1 MPTTTR
7 SRTTKKSSSVL
18 ERDLGLEGLEL
29 GIAPGLPGEDRSERE
44 RAEIGAGQP
53 RRGAPAADPPA
64 VSPELVDE
72 AVDRAADRRR
82 VRQALGM
89 PSDRRISKEV
99 IDELLAGA
107 STEEEIA
114 GPGGLLAEL
123 TRRLVERAMEVELT
137 DHGGYD
143 PHQEPPGGAANQRNG
158 TSPKTLIT
166 EHGKVAIDAPRDRDG
181 SFEPKIVQKR
191 QRRFVGF
198 DEKILA
204 LYSRGLSTRDIEA
217 HLEEI
222 YGVKVGR
229 DLISRVT
236 DGVMDDVREWA
247 KRPLEDIYPIVFLD
261 CMVLKIREGGTVQR
275 RALYLAL
282 GVTLEGE
289 RDVLGM
295 WFQETEGA
303 KFWMQVLTDLKQ
315 RGVQDILIACVDG
328 LTGFPDA
335 IEAIFPK
342 TTVQTCIVHLIRN
355 SLKYVPRREREQVAR
370 DLKPIYTAKDADQ
383 AQAELEAFDE
393 KWGQRFPV
401 ITQAWLNA
409 WEHVTPFLAFPD
421 EVRRVIYT
429 TNAIEALNRQ
439 LRKAIKTKGSFPNED
454 AARKLVY
461 LALQNAVPQWTRT
474 RNWTTALLAFKIHF
488 GDRVPDTAKL
498 TVTD

>member
-1 MPTTTR
+1 MPTRTKPLN
-7 SRTTKKSSSVL
+7 SRTTEL
-18 ERDLGLEGLEL
+18 ERERELEALEL
-29 GIAPGLPGEDRSERE
+29 GIAPGLPGAETGEFVE
-44 RAEIGAGQP
+44 RAGRGAGQP
-53 RRGAPAADPPA
+53 RRGARAGHPP
-64 VSPELVDE
+64 VLSPELLDE
-72 AVDRAADRRR
+72 AVDRAAGRRR
-82 VRQALGM
+82 VRQALQM
-89 PSDRRISKEV
+89 PSDRRISNEM

-107 STEEEIA
+107 STEQEIA
-114 GPGGLLAEL
+114 GPGGVLAQL
-123 TRRLVERAMEVELT
+123 TKRLVERAMEVELT
-137 DHGGYD
+137 DHVGYES
-143 PHQEPPGGAANQRNG
+143 HHEPPGGGANQRNG

-166 EHGKVAIDAPRDRDG
+166 EHGKVQIDGPRDRDG
-181 SFEPKIVQKR
+181 SFKPQIVKKR
-191 QRRFVGF
+191 QRRFEGF
-198 DEKILA
+198 DDKILA
-204 LYSRGLSTRDIEA
+204 LYSRGLSTRDISA
-217 HLEEI
+217 HLQEI
-222 YGVKVGR
+222 YGVEVGR

-236 DGVMDDVREWA
+236 DAVMDDVRDWA

-261 CMVLKIREGGTVQR
+261 CMVLKIREGGSVQR

-303 KFWMQVLTDLKQ
+303 KFWMQVLQDLKT

-383 AQAELEAFDE
+383 AHAELESFDE
-393 KWGQRFPV
+393 KWGARFPV

-429 TNAIEALNRQ
+429 TDESVKRGGF
-439 LRKAIKTKGSFPNED
+439 GSGLFSGD
-454 AARKLVY
+454 GSIAAGARR
-461 LALQNAVPQWTRT
+461 AADRRTTRPLG
-474 RNWTTALLAFKIHF
+474 AQAPIL
-488 GDRVPDTAKL
+488 G
-498 TVTD
+498 

>member
-1 MPTTTR
+1 MP
-7 SRTTKKSSSVL
+7 STKEKV
-18 ERDLGLEGLEL
+18 DQAEGVF
-29 GIAPGLPGEDRSERE
+29 PGRY
-44 RAEIGAGQP
+44 GAGGEP
-53 RRGAPAADPPA
+53 SGEPTALPLSSGRRSGLSQAR
-64 VSPELVDE
+64 VDD
-72 AVDRAADRRR
+72 AVDRATLRRMAKR
-82 VRQALGM
+82 PDGE
-89 PSDRRISKEV
+89 RIPDEV
-99 IDELLAGA
+99 IDQLLAGA
-107 STEEEIA
+107 CTEEEIA

-123 TRRLVERAMEVELT
+123 TRRLVERALEVELT
-137 DHGGYD
+137 DHLGYE
-143 PHQEPPGGAANQRNG
+143 PHTEPPGGTGNTRNG
-158 TSPKTLIT
+158 TSPKTLVT
-166 EHGKVAIDAPRDRDG
+166 EHGQVGIDAPRDRNG
-181 SFEPKIVQKR
+181 TFAPKIVRKR
-191 QRRFVGF
+191 QRRFEGF
-198 DEKILA
+198 DDKILA

-217 HLEEI
+217 HLAEI

-236 DGVMDDVREWA
+236 DAVMDDVRDWA

-261 CMVLKIREGGTVQR
+261 CMVIKVREGGSVQR

-282 GVTLEGE
+282 GVTLDGD

-303 KFWMQVLTDLKQ
+303 KFWMQVLSDLKT

-335 IEAIFPK
+335 IEAVFPQ
-342 TTVQTCIVHLIRN
+342 TTVQTCIVHLIRA

-370 DLKPIYTAKDADQ
+370 DLKPIYTAVDADA
-383 AQAELEAFDE
+383 AQAELERFDE

-401 ITQAWLNA
+401 ITQGWLNA
-409 WEHVTPFLAFPD
+409 WEHVIPFLAFPA

-439 LRKAIKTKGSFPNED
+439 LRKAIKTKGHFPNED

-474 RNWTTALLAFKIHF
+474 RTWTTALLAFKIHF
-488 GDRVPDTAKL
+488 GDRVPDTN
-498 TVTD
+498 

>member
-1 MPTTTR
+1 MVKR
-7 SRTTKKSSSVL
+7 
-18 ERDLGLEGLEL
+18 RD
-29 GIAPGLPGEDRSERE
+29 GE
-44 RAEIGAGQP
+44 
-53 RRGAPAADPPA
+53 
-64 VSPELVDE
+64 
-72 AVDRAADRRR
+72 
-82 VRQALGM
+82 
-89 PSDRRISKEV
+89 RISDEV

-123 TRRLVERAMEVELT
+123 TKRLVERAMEVELT
-137 DHGGYD
+137 DHVGYEPHCEPSGGV
-143 PHQEPPGGAANQRNG
+143 ENTRNG

-166 EHGKVAIDAPRDRDG
+166 EHGKVEIDAPRDRDG
-181 SFEPKIVQKR
+181 SFAPRIVKKR

-198 DEKILA
+198 DDKILA

-236 DGVMDDVREWA
+236 DAVMDDVREWA

-261 CMVLKIREGGTVQR
+261 CMVLKIREGGSVQR

-282 GVTLEGE
+282 GVTLDGD

-303 KFWMQVLTDLKQ
+303 KFWMQVLTDLKT
-315 RGVQDILIACVDG
+315 RGVTDILICCVDG
-328 LTGFPDA
+328 LAGFPEA
-335 IEAIFPK
+335 IEAIFPA
-342 TTVQTCIVHLIRN
+342 TTVQTCLVHLIRS

-370 DLKPIYTAKDADQ
+370 DLKPIYTAIDADA
-383 AQAELEAFDE
+383 AQAELETFDE
-393 KWGQRFPV
+393 KWGPRFPV

-409 WEHVTPFLAFPD
+409 WEHVTPFLAFPA

-429 TNAIEALNRQ
+429 TDESV
-439 LRKAIKTKGSFPNED
+439 KGQSVGI
-454 AARKLVY
+454 R
-461 LALQNAVPQWTRT
+461 AV
-474 RNWTTALLAFKIHF
+474 F
-488 GDRVPDTAKL
+488 G
-498 TVTD
+498 

>member
-7 SRTTKKSSSVL
+7 SRTEKDSRSA
-18 ERDLGLEGLEL
+18 LEL
-29 GIAPGLPGEDRSERE
+29 ELELEQVQAGYATGLPGDETGERE
-44 RAEIGAGQP
+44 RAGLGAGQP
-53 RRGAPAADPPA
+53 RRGAPAADPPGLRA
-64 VSPELVDE
+64 EVVAE
-72 AVDRAADRRR
+72 AVDRATGRRR
-82 VRQALGM
+82 VRQALNM
-89 PSDRRISKEV
+89 PSDRRISDEL

-114 GPGGLLAEL
+114 GPGGILAQL
-123 TRRLVERAMEVELT
+123 TKRLVERAMDAELT
-137 DHGGYD
+137 EHVGYE
-143 PHQEPPGGAANQRNG
+143 PHCEPPGGAGNTRNG
-158 TSPKTLIT
+158 ASPKTLIT
-166 EHGKVAIDAPRDRDG
+166 EHGRVPIDAPRDRDG
-181 SFEPKIVQKR
+181 SFEPQIVRKG

-204 LYSRGLSTRDIEA
+204 LYSRGLSMRDIEA
-217 HLEEI
+217 HLFEI

-236 DGVMDDVREWA
+236 DAVMDDVRDWA

-261 CMVLKIREGGTVQR
+261 CMVLKIRDGGTVQR

-282 GVTLEGE
+282 GVTLDGD

-303 KFWMQVLTDLKQ
+303 KFWMQVLNDLKQ
-315 RGVQDILIACVDG
+315 RGVRDILIACVDG
-328 LTGFPDA
+328 LTGFPEA
-335 IEAIFPK
+335 IEAIFPR
-342 TTVQTCIVHLIRN
+342 TTVQTCVVHLIRA

-370 DLKPIYTAKDADQ
+370 DLKPIYTAIDADH

-401 ITQAWLNA
+401 ITQQWLNA
-409 WEHVTPFLAFPD
+409 WEHVTPFLAFPE

-439 LRKAIKTKGSFPNED
+439 LRKAIKTKGSFPTED

-461 LALQNAVPQWTRT
+461 LSQNAVPQWTRT

-488 GDRVPDTAKL
+488 GDRIPDT
-498 TVTD
+498 TN

>member
-1 MPTTTR
+1 MSTTTKN
-7 SRTTKKSSSVL
+7 SQSSSAVL
-18 ERDLGLEGLEL
+18 MQD
-29 GIAPGLPGEDRSERE
+29 PGLDEARLG
-44 RAEIGAGQP
+44 RALEEGCALP
-53 RRGAPAADPPA
+53 CPAASG
-64 VSPELVDE
+64 VSGGVIDGAL
-72 AVDRAADRRR
+72 DRAAGRRR
-82 VRQALGM
+82 VRQALRM
-89 PSDRRISKEV
+89 PSDRRISNEV

-114 GPGGLLAEL
+114 GRGGLLAEL
-123 TRRLVERAMEVELT
+123 TKRLVERAMEVELT
-137 DHGGYD
+137 DHVGYE
-143 PHQEPPGGAANQRNG
+143 PHCEPPGGAANQRNG
-158 TSPKTLIT
+158 TTAKTLIC
-166 EHGKVAIDAPRDRDG
+166 EHGRVAIDAPRDRDG
-181 SFEPKIVQKR
+181 SFEPQIVKKR

-204 LYSRGLSTRDIEA
+204 LYSRGLSVRDIRA
-217 HLEEI
+217 HLHEI
-222 YGVKVGR
+222 YGVEVSL

-236 DGVMDDVREWA
+236 DAVMDDVRDWA
-247 KRPLEDIYPIVFLD
+247 KRPLEDVYPIVFLD
-261 CMVLKIREGGTVQR
+261 CMVLKIRDGGTVQR

-282 GVTLEGE
+282 GVTLDGD

-315 RGVQDILIACVDG
+315 RGVRDILITCVDG
-328 LTGFPDA
+328 LTGFPEA

-409 WEHVTPFLAFPD
+409 WEHVIPFLAFPE

-439 LRKAIKTKGSFPNED
+439 LRKAIKTKGSFPTED

-474 RNWTTALLAFKIHF
+474 RDWTTALLAFKIHF
-488 GDRVPDTAKL
+488 GDRVPDTARL
-498 TVTD
+498 TVTS

>member
-1 MPTTTR
+1 M
-7 SRTTKKSSSVL
+7 
-18 ERDLGLEGLEL
+18 
-29 GIAPGLPGEDRSERE
+29 E
-44 RAEIGAGQP
+44 RATL
-53 RRGAPAADPPA
+53 RRMVKRPDG
-64 VSPELVDE
+64 E
-72 AVDRAADRRR
+72 
-82 VRQALGM
+82 
-89 PSDRRISKEV
+89 RISDEV
-99 IDELLAGA
+99 IDQLLAGA

-123 TRRLVERAMEVELT
+123 TKRLVERAMEVELT
-137 DHGGYD
+137 DHLGYE
-143 PHQEPPGGAANQRNG
+143 PHAEPPGGTGNTRNG
-158 TSPKTLIT
+158 TSPKTLVT
-166 EHGKVAIDAPRDRDG
+166 EHGQVGIDAPRDRDG
-181 SFEPKIVQKR
+181 SFAPKIVRKR
-191 QRRFVGF
+191 QRRFEGF
-198 DEKILA
+198 DDKILA

-217 HLEEI
+217 HLAEI

-236 DGVMDDVREWA
+236 DAVMDDVRDWA

-261 CMVLKIREGGTVQR
+261 CMVLKIRDGGSVQR

-282 GVTLEGE
+282 GVTLDGD

-303 KFWMQVLTDLKQ
+303 KFWMQVLNDLKT

-335 IEAIFPK
+335 IEAVFPK
-342 TTVQTCIVHLIRN
+342 TTVQTCIVHLIRA
-355 SLKYVPRREREQVAR
+355 SLKYVSRREREQVAR
-370 DLKPIYTAKDADQ
+370 DLKPIYTAVDAEQ
-383 AQAELEAFDE
+383 AQAELEAFDD

-401 ITQAWLNA
+401 ITQGWLNA
-409 WEHVTPFLAFPD
+409 WEHVTPFLAFPA

-439 LRKAIKTKGSFPNED
+439 LRKAIKTKGHFPNED

-488 GDRVPDTAKL
+488 GDRVPDTAN
-498 TVTD
+498 

>member
-1 MPTTTR
+1 MPST
-7 SRTTKKSSSVL
+7 SLKSKQNLCDHGSFQFLV
-18 ERDLGLEGLEL
+18 GAG
-29 GIAPGLPGEDRSERE
+29 GLPNGETAAPTQSIIDVLPWDHADGEL
-44 RAEIGAGQP
+44 
-53 RRGAPAADPPA
+53 RR
-64 VSPELVDE
+64 ELVDG
-72 AVDRAADRRR
+72 AVDRAAGRRW

-89 PSDRRISKEV
+89 PADRRISNEV

-123 TRRLVERAMEVELT
+123 TKRLVERAMEVELT
-137 DHGGYD
+137 DHVGYE
-143 PHQEPPGGAANQRNG
+143 PHHEPAGGAANQRNG

-166 EHGKVAIDAPRDRDG
+166 EHGKVQIDAPRDRDG
-181 SFEPKIVQKR
+181 SFEPKIVRKR

-198 DEKILA
+198 DDKILA
-204 LYSRGLSTRDIEA
+204 LYSRGLSVRDIRA
-217 HLEEI
+217 HLAEI
-222 YGVKVGR
+222 YGVEVSI

-261 CMVLKIREGGTVQR
+261 CMVLKIRDGGSVQR

-282 GVTLEGE
+282 GVTLDGD

-303 KFWMQVLTDLKQ
+303 KFWMQVLNDLKT
-315 RGVQDILIACVDG
+315 RGVRDILIACVDG

-342 TTVQTCIVHLIRN
+342 TTVQTCIVHLIRA

-370 DLKPIYTAKDADQ
+370 DLKPIYTATDADQ
-383 AQAELEAFDE
+383 AHAELETFDE

-409 WEHVTPFLAFPD
+409 WEHVVPFLAFPD

-454 AARKLVY
+454 SARKLVY

-488 GDRVPDTAKL
+488 GDRIPDTEN
-498 TVTD
+498 

>member
-1 MPTTTR
+1 MPSTTDRSDVRARVFEPGGAGGEPLGEPPATP
-7 SRTTKKSSSVL
+7 SRTQRRSELSSV
-18 ERDLGLEGLEL
+18 
-29 GIAPGLPGEDRSERE
+29 
-44 RAEIGAGQP
+44 
-53 RRGAPAADPPA
+53 
-64 VSPELVDE
+64 VVDD
-72 AVDRAADRRR
+72 AVDRARLREMVKRRD
-82 VRQALGM
+82 GE
-89 PSDRRISKEV
+89 RIPDEV

-137 DHGGYD
+137 DHVGFE
-143 PHQEPPGGAANQRNG
+143 PHCEPPGGGANQRNG
-158 TSPKTLIT
+158 TSPKTLIC
-166 EHGKVAIDAPRDRDG
+166 EHGKVGIDAPRDRDG
-181 SFEPKIVQKR
+181 SFEPKIVKKR

-198 DEKILA
+198 DGKILA
-204 LYSRGLSTRDIEA
+204 LYSRGVSTRDIEA
-217 HLEEI
+217 HLQEI

-236 DGVMDDVREWA
+236 DAVMDDVRDWA

-261 CMVLKIREGGTVQR
+261 CMVIKIREGGSVQR

-282 GVTLEGE
+282 GVTLDGD

-295 WFQETEGA
+295 WFQEAEGA
-303 KFWMQVLTDLKQ
+303 KFWMQVLNDLKT
-315 RGVQDILIACVDG
+315 RGVRDILICCVDG
-328 LTGFPDA
+328 LTGFPEA
-335 IEAIFPK
+335 IEAIFPR
-342 TTVQTCIVHLIRN
+342 TTVQTCLVHLIRS

-409 WEHVTPFLAFPD
+409 WEYVIPFLAFPA

-439 LRKAIKTKGSFPNED
+439 LRKAIKTKGSFPNDD

-488 GDRVPDTAKL
+488 GDRVPDTAN
-498 TVTD
+498 

>member
-1 MPTTTR
+1 MPTKTR
-7 SRTTKKSSSVL
+7 TLKSRTEL
-18 ERDLGLEGLEL
+18 EQDRELDALGL
-29 GIAPGLPGEDRSERE
+29 GIAPGLPGDDRSELVE

-53 RRGAPAADPPA
+53 GRGAPSADPRER
-64 VSPELVDE
+64 VIDR
-72 AVDRAADRRR
+72 AVDRAVRRR
-82 VRQALGM
+82 QAHTALGM
-89 PSDRRISKEV
+89 PADRRISNEM

-107 STEEEIA
+107 STEQEIA

-123 TRRLVERAMEVELT
+123 TKRLVERAMEVELT
-137 DHGGYD
+137 DHVGYE

-158 TSPKTLIT
+158 TTPKTLIT
-166 EHGKVAIDAPRDRDG
+166 EHGPVGIETPRDRDG
-181 SFEPKIVQKR
+181 SFQPKIVKKR
-191 QRRFVGF
+191 QRRFEGF

-204 LYSRGLSTRDIEA
+204 LYSRGLSTRDISA
-217 HLEEI
+217 HLHEI
-222 YGVKVGR
+222 YGVNVGR

-236 DGVMDDVREWA
+236 DGVMDDVRDWA

-261 CMVLKIREGGTVQR
+261 CMVLKIREGGSVQR

-282 GVTLEGE
+282 GVTLDGD

-315 RGVQDILIACVDG
+315 RGVRDILIACVDG

-335 IEAIFPK
+335 IEAVFPK
-342 TTVQTCIVHLIRN
+342 TTVQTCVVHLIRT

-370 DLKPIYTAKDADQ
+370 DLKPIYTAVNADQ

-393 KWGQRFPV
+393 KWGTRFPP

-409 WEHVTPFLAFPD
+409 WEYVIPFLAFPA

-488 GDRVPDTAKL
+488 GDRVPDTAN
-498 TVTD
+498 

>member
-1 MPTTTR
+1 MPTKTTSQK
-7 SRTTKKSSSVL
+7 SRTSVL
-18 ERDLGLEGLEL
+18 ERDP
-29 GIAPGLPGEDRSERE
+29 GIAPGLPGDEHGELVE
-44 RAEIGAGQP
+44 RAGIGAGQP
-53 RRGAPAADPPA
+53 RRGASVGDPGPLR
-64 VSPELVDE
+64 PELVDE
-72 AVDRAADRRR
+72 AVERAAGRRR
-82 VRQALGM
+82 VRQALQM
-89 PSDRRISKEV
+89 PSDRRISDEV
-99 IDELLAGA
+99 IEELLAGA
-107 STEEEIA
+107 SSEEEIA
-114 GPGGLLAEL
+114 GPGGLLAQL
-123 TRRLVERAMEVELT
+123 TKRLVERAMEVELT
-137 DHGGYD
+137 DHVGYE
-143 PHQEPPGGAANQRNG
+143 PHQEPLGGAGNTRNG
-158 TSPKTLIT
+158 TTPKTLIT
-166 EHGKVAIDAPRDRDG
+166 EHGKVQVDAPRDRDG
-181 SFEPKIVQKR
+181 SFEPQIVRKR

-198 DEKILA
+198 DDKILA
-204 LYSRGLSTRDIEA
+204 LYSRGLSVRDIEA

-236 DGVMDDVREWA
+236 DAVMDDVREWA

-261 CMVLKIREGGTVQR
+261 CMVIKVREGGTVQR

-282 GVTLEGE
+282 GVTLEGD

-303 KFWMQVLTDLKQ
+303 KFWMQILTDLKT
-315 RGVQDILIACVDG
+315 RCVRDILICCVDG
-328 LTGFPDA
+328 LTGFPEA

-342 TTVQTCIVHLIRN
+342 TTVQTCLVHLIRS

-370 DLKPIYTAKDADQ
+370 DLKPIYTAVDAD
-383 AQAELEAFDE
+383 AARAELEAFDE

-409 WEHVTPFLAFPD
+409 WEHVIPFLAFPP

-488 GDRVPDTAKL
+488 GDRVPDNAS
-498 TVTD
+498 